1 MQRGGWGFLSSQ
13 QVAGSLPPICVSL
26 SPTDEVRG
34 LDGVEAKLSP
44 KFLNGQPRKYLFP
57 GQNLE
62 LPATHETSKWCELF
76 VNCLITTYKSHS
88 LK

>member
-44 KFLNGQPRKYLFP
+44 KFLNGQPRKYLSQ
-57 GQNLE
+57 GRTWSCL
-62 LPATHETSKWCELF
+62 LPMKPQSG
-76 VNCLITTYKSHS
+76 VS
-88 LK
+88 LL